1 MVVSVADRLSHMK
14 DSIAHIRELLDKR
27 TIDQIVGDRVFRAAL
42 ERFLEVLSEASRY
55 VPDDWKA
62 AFGPDIPWWEIAAFG
77 NILRHEYDQIDLDI
91 LWDVYARD
99 LDPLEAAIDAMI
111 AAHSQKKPSP

>member
-14 DSIAHIRELLDKR
+14 DSIVHIRELLDGR
-27 TIDQIVGDRVFRAAL
+27 SVEQVVGDRVSRAAL

-55 VPDDWKA
+55 VPDEWKA
-62 AFGPDIPWWEIAAFG
+62 AFGPAIPWWEIAAFG
-77 NILRHEYDQIDLDI
+77 NILRHEYDQIDLDV

-99 LDPLEAAIDAMI
+99 LGPLEAVIDAMI
-111 AAHSQKKPSP
+111 AAHPPKNPSP